1 MVAAALAGIAL
12 QGGMQVGFAS
22 LVDLET
28 GDVIWVNRLISQAGD
43 LRTVEP
49 ARKAVDELL
58 AGFPL

>member
-1 MVAAALAGIAL
+1 MGVGL

-22 LVDLET
+22 LVDLQT
-28 GDVIWVNRLISQAGD
+28 GDVVWFNRLVNQAGD

-58 AGFPL
+58 TDFPL